1 MKVAFIMSFYLS
13 HDDNVDDLVPKLN
26 LCLKKGYQAFINS
39 RDVGNYVLHCLYIT
53 KK

>member
-13 HDDNVDDLVPKLN
+13 HDDNVDDLVHNLN
-26 LCLKKGYQAFINS
+26 LYLKKGYHAIINS
-39 RDVGNYVLHCLYIT
+39 RDVGNYVLSCLMIT